1 MCYNL
6 TIINNTGTMFWKRKE
21 PIVFYTDDR
30 GVNSQIFEERFMS
43 KFGQECM
50 VVIVQQGHHINKVSK

>member
-1 MCYNL
+1 
-6 TIINNTGTMFWKRKE
+6 MFWKREE
-21 PIVFYTDDR
+21 PIVFYTDDK

-50 VVIVQQGHHINKVSK
+50 VVIVEQGHHINKVSK